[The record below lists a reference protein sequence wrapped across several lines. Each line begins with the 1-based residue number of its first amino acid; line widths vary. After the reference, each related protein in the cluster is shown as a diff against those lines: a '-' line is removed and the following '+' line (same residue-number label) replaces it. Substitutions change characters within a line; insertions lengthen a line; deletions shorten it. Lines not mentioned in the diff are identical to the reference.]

1 MKKTLTLV
9 MLLAMATASPLSAQ
23 EKKIKVINNFPTV
36 GDTGLDMAL
45 GADRYTI
52 DSLVL
57 TVFPSSIYIE
67 ECFSLLRD
75 CCEKGRLTGIDMRC
89 CRFVSKIPANAFMPS
104 VINGKPGKTVDG
116 GEINP
121 TRTNLRYITLPAN
134 LEEIGENAFACTNL
148 EAITIP
154 YFTKKIERCAFAD
167 CTYLKDV
174 AFIGNKVK
182 SDDTG
187 YGFYGLADGAVLHVA
202 EGLADGYR
210 GKESWSVFGGIKEE
224 ASLYN
229 MMDITLDGS
238 RTLEELLDGQNL
250 LVDSM
255 KLSGVI
261 TEDDMTYMRNSIRQ
275 GRLKC
280 LDLSDCV
287 IEAKHGI
294 YGSRLDYLKLPKQM
308 TKITNGLLSTSQVYN
323 LTLPESYEEIGRR
336 AFESYRWFADSTI
349 VIPEGCRKLGYQ
361 AFVFCTSIK
370 KIVLPS
376 TLEVLEPSS
385 LGFSLW
391 REWEGLSMDIY
402 VNRMYPPTSTQT
414 CEDFVKDPEID
425 PASENGPF
433 GCDDTDKDGNGCQT
447 RNMRLFVPVGA
458 KKNYEN
464 AEHWDHFRTIIE
476 TPLLTGTPSGIAEA
490 VTTFKASSSSAADG
504 IYTVDGRLVTRNT
517 VTKGQLRG
525 LYVVREDGM
534 ARKVVF

>member
-9 MLLAMATASPLSAQ
+9 MLFAMTTATSLFAQ

-52 DSLVL
+52 DSLVF
-57 TVFPSSIYIE
+57 TKFPEIDME

-89 CRFVSKIPANAFMPS
+89 CNFVREIPSNAFAPS
-104 VINGKPGKTVDG
+104 IINGKPRKTESDG
-116 GEINP
+116 EKNP

-134 LEEIGENAFACTNL
+134 IEKIGDYAFAHTNL
-148 EAITIP
+148 EAIAIP
-154 YFTKKIERCAFAD
+154 SLTKVIGNGAFAD
-167 CTYLKDV
+167 CAYLKNV

-187 YGFYGLADGAVLHVA
+187 SGFFGLADGAVLYVA
-202 EGLADGYR
+202 EGLADSYR
-210 GKESWSVFGGIKEE
+210 GKESWSAFGNVKED
-224 ASLYN
+224 ASLYK

-238 RTLEELLDGQNL
+238 RTLEEMMEGQNL
-250 LVDSM
+250 FVDSM
-255 KLSGVI
+255 KLSGPI
-261 TEDDMTYMRNSIRQ
+261 TEDDMTYMRKTIRE

-280 LDLSDCV
+280 LDLSDCT
-287 IEAKHGI
+287 IESLHGI
-294 YGSRLDYLKLPKQM
+294 YGSRLDYLQLPKRM
-308 TKITNGLLSTSQVYN
+308 MKITNGLLSTSRVYN
-323 LTLPESYEEIGRR
+323 LTLPESYEEIGIR
-336 AFESYRWFADSTI
+336 AFESYDWFADSTI
-349 VIPEGCRKLGYQ
+349 VIPEGCCKLDYQ

-370 KIVLPS
+370 KMVLPS

-391 REWEGLSMDIY
+391 HEWEGLAIDIY
-402 VNRMYPPTSTQT
+402 VNRMYPPVSTQR
-414 CEDFVKDPEID
+414 CEYWDGDID

-433 GCDDTDKDGNGCQT
+433 GCGEYYKGKASCLT

-464 AEHWDHFRTIIE
+464 AEHWDHFLTIIE

-490 VTTFKASSSSAADG
+490 VTSVKPSASSVADG
-504 IYTVDGRLVTRNT
+504 IYTVDGRLVSRDTAA
-517 VTKGQLRG
+517 KGQLRG
-525 LYVVREDGM
+525 LYVVRENGM

>member
-9 MLLAMATASPLSAQ
+9 MLLAMATASPLFAQ

-52 DSLVL
+52 DSLVF
-57 TVFPSSIYIE
+57 TEFPDIDRE
-67 ECFSLLRD
+67 ECFRLLRD

-89 CRFVSKIPANAFMPS
+89 CNFVREIPANAFTPS
-104 VINGKPGKTVDG
+104 IINSKPRKTGDG
-116 GEINP
+116 GERNP

-134 LEEIGENAFACTNL
+134 IEKIGDYAFACTNL

-154 YFTKKIERCAFAD
+154 YLTKVIGNGAFD
-167 CTYLKDV
+167 GCDYLKDV

-182 SDDTG
+182 SDDVG
-187 YGFYGLADGAVLHVA
+187 RGFSGLADGAVLHVA
-202 EGLADGYR
+202 EGLADSYR
-210 GKESWSVFGGIKEE
+210 GKESWSAFGGIKEE
-224 ASLYN
+224 DGLYN

-238 RTLEELLDGQNL
+238 RTLEEMMEGQNL
-250 LVDSM
+250 SVDSM
-255 KLSGVI
+255 KLSGPM

-280 LDLSDCV
+280 LDLSDCT
-287 IEAKHGI
+287 IETKHGI
-294 YGSRLDYLKLPKQM
+294 YGSRLEYLRLPKRM
-308 TKITNGLLSTSQVYN
+308 TKIPNGMLSRARVRN
-323 LTLPESYEEIGRR
+323 LTLPESYEKIGRG
-336 AFESYRWFADSTI
+336 AFESYNWFADSTL
-349 VIPEGCRKLGYQ
+349 VIPEGCRKLDYQ
-361 AFVFCTSIK
+361 AFMFCSSIK
-370 KIVLPS
+370 KMVLPS

-414 CEDFVKDPEID
+414 REDYVNDPEID

-433 GCDDTDKDGNGCQT
+433 GCDDTDKDGNSCQT

-490 VTTFKASSSSAADG
+490 VTTFKPTSSSAADG
-504 IYTVDGRLVTRNT
+504 IYTVDGRLVTRDT
-517 VTKGQLRG
+517 AAKGQLRG
-525 LYVVREDGM
+525 LYVVRENGT

>member
-1 MKKTLTLV
+1 MKKTLTLG
-9 MLLAMATASPLSAQ
+9 MLVAMTTASPLFAQ
-23 EKKIKVINNFPTV
+23 EKNIKVINSLPTASAR
-36 GDTGLDMAL
+36 GLDMAL

-67 ECFSLLRD
+67 ESFSLLRD

-89 CRFVSKIPANAFMPS
+89 CRFVSKIPTNAFIPS
-104 VINGKPGKTVDG
+104 VINGKPRKTADG
-116 GEINP
+116 GERNP

-134 LEEIGENAFACTNL
+134 LENIGDYAFACTNL

-154 YFTKKIERCAFAD
+154 YLTKVVGNGAFD
-167 CTYLKDV
+167 GCDYLKDV

-182 SDDTG
+182 SDDVG
-187 YGFYGLADGAVLHVA
+187 YGFYGMADGAVLHVA
-202 EGLADGYR
+202 ERLADSYR
-210 GKESWSVFGGIKEE
+210 GKECWSAFGGIKEDDG
-224 ASLYN
+224 LFN
-229 MMDITLDGS
+229 VMDITLDGS
-238 RTLEELLDGQNL
+238 RTLEEMMDGQNL

-255 KLSGVI
+255 KLSGPM

-275 GRLKC
+275 GRLKS
-280 LDLSDCV
+280 LDLSDCT

-308 TKITNGLLSTSQVYN
+308 KKITNGLLSTSQVYN

-370 KIVLPS
+370 KMVLPS
-376 TLEVLEPSS
+376 TLEILEPSS

-458 KKNYEN
+458 KKNYET

-476 TPLLTGTPSGIAEA
+476 TPLLTGTPDGIAKT
-490 VTTFKASSSSAADG
+490 VTSVKPAASAADG
-504 IYTVDGRLVTRNT
+504 IYTVDGRLVTRDMAA
-517 VTKGQLRG
+517 KGCLHG
-525 LYVVREDGM
+525 LYIIREGGQT
-534 ARKVVF
+534 RKVTF